1 MQELKISE
9 ENLEQKEDVD
19 KGKNVNK
26 CYLSLSKYYFP
37 RNVTSGTKMELW
49 STDGFQIYLMSL

>member
-37 RNVTSGTKMELW
+37 RNVTTVQTYIGLLTFGLL
-49 STDGFQIYLMSL
+49 DAL

>member
-9 ENLEQKEDVD
+9 ENLVQKEDVD

-37 RNVTSGTKMELW
+37 RNVTTVQTYIGLLTFGLL
-49 STDGFQIYLMSL
+49 DAL